1 MMIEI
6 RMAGR
11 QIPKKGAQVN
21 LEIGLDNDI
30 ETDEV
35 IEIYKANNW
44 SSAEKQEL
52 LIPALKNSDS
62 LVTARISG
70 KLVGIGNALSDGYPV
85 VYYPHML
92 VHPEH
97 QGKGIGRA
105 MMKCLRQE
113 YKSFHRQ
120 ILVADVNAIEFYES
134 MGFERAGKTEPMWI
148 YSGNDH

>member
-1 MMIEI
+1 
-6 RMAGR
+6 MAGR

-52 LIPALKNSDS
+52 LIPALKNSNS

-70 KLVGIGNALSDGYPV
+70 KLVGIGNAWSE
-85 VYYPHML
+85 YYNKNL
-92 VHPEH
+92 LASVKLE
-97 QGKGIGRA
+97 KINGIGDEGLVNVSEGTLGVVVIRKGKLVLQSA
-105 MMKCLRQE
+105 VTFLDIKPGSKKQA
-113 YKSFHRQ
+113 
-120 ILVADVNAIEFYES
+120 ILWD
-134 MGFERAGKTEPMWI
+134 I
-148 YSGNDH
+148 YRRIVQQL